1 MYHTLLGQMRRNF
14 HSHPEIR
21 GISFIQV
28 LYLCAFFFTDCR
40 KCLQQIL
47 SSNPNKS
54 IVTSRLHEPLRHFD
68 VRAVQSFSM
77 FFFHSLAVL
86 FYHYIYKSIVFY
98 QKCILDL
105 NQMKIRKSGYQYR
118 ENGEQ
123 YSKKLGSI
131 RFFLN
136 KVIFLNFKRHDGRI
150 ILILTTLRGLHG

>member
-1 MYHTLLGQMRRNF
+1 MRKNF

-28 LYLCAFFFTDCR
+28 LYLCAFFFVGSVCSR
-40 KCLQQIL
+40 YYLAIQINL
-47 SSNPNKS
+47 LLHHGS
-54 IVTSRLHEPLRHFD
+54 TSRSATLMS
-68 VRAVQSFSM
+68 AVQSFSV

-131 RFFLN
+131 RVFLN

-150 ILILTTLRGLHG
+150 ILILTTLRGLHDRLY